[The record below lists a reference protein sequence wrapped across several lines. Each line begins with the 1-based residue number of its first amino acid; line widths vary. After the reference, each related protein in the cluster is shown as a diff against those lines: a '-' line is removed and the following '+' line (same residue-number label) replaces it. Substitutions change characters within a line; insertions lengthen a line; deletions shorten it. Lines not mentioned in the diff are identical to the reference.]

1 MAFGIGSSEEWN
13 LAEESVEERTE
24 EPVEGAVYPRL
35 SKRKKLL
42 YLLIALSPLLAFI
55 GEIAYHTF
63 RPIRPDY
70 NPLFLEDQLFVSQK
84 RIDEYRSAIPRWEL
98 NGFRNLENLSEAH
111 ETRIN
116 ELNDLMTEN
125 KVALTAVHD
134 INFDRGRKIRH
145 EAAMQLVTAIEG
157 YIELQD
163 EFSRAGYEG
172 LETIEAE
179 LFWTEC
185 AERCREDYRDWDG
198 EAYCLRK
205 LGPRGRAM
213 VTGRAIQRRYRALRR
228 SLLSIGPDFRLPFI
242 LPGD

>member
-1 MAFGIGSSEEWN
+1 MAFGIGSSEGWN
-13 LAEESVEERTE
+13 LAEESVDERKDETAEEAE
-24 EPVEGAVYPRL
+24 YPRL
-35 SKRKKLL
+35 SKRLRNI
-42 YLLIALSPLLAFI
+42 YILIALLPVVAFM
-55 GEIAYHTF
+55 GEIGYHTF
-63 RPIRPDY
+63 RPIRTDY
-70 NPLFLEDQLFVSQK
+70 NPLFLEDQLPVLQK

-157 YIELQD
+157 YVELQH
-163 EFSRAGYEG
+163 ELLQAGYEG

-185 AERCREDYRDWDG
+185 AERCRQDYRDWDG

-205 LGPRGRAM
+205 LGPKGRAM
-213 VTGRAIQRRYRALRR
+213 VTGRAMQRRYRALRR